1 MNDTDQRKVE
11 DDRHLKWDAAEVMY
25 EALKRVVHPV
35 CDACCPSKW
44 KTSEEQPHSP
54 ECIEVRNALALAD
67 GRIGR

>member
-1 MNDTDQRKVE
+1 
-11 DDRHLKWDAAEVMY
+11 VMY